1 MEEVINLD
9 NTKIAFANKS
19 NKELRKSKIL
29 FNLLSKVW
37 ILEIAKPITAFLLR
51 IHFPIEYLL
60 KYTVFDQFCGGETIE
75 ECKSTVNNLHEIGG
89 VNSILDYSVE
99 GKNEEH
105 FFEDTLETMLRISV
119 YAKYSEAVPFL
130 VFKPTGLG
138 RSEIYEKVSL
148 NAELTEMELKE
159 WQTIRER
166 YDVICRVIAAT
177 DDLKIMIDAE
187 ESWMQKAIDNLA
199 EEMMLKYN
207 KDRTVVFTT
216 LQMYRWDRLSYLEY
230 LYSLGKQ
237 NGIKIGVKFVRGA
250 YMEKEREM
258 ADLNGYESPICPDKA
273 STDLNFNNAVS
284 YSLNRLEVYEL
295 FLGTHNELSCQIL
308 MNGML
313 EKSIENNDNRIWF
326 GQLYGMSDHISYNL
340 AVNDYNTSKYVPF
353 GALREVIPY
362 LFRRAE
368 ENTSIGNQ
376 TTRELTLINT
386 EIKRRKESKVF
397 SKRKNRK

>member
-1 MEEVINLD
+1 MKEIIDLD
-9 NTKIAFANKS
+9 NTKIAFAKKS
-19 NKELRKSKIL
+19 IKQLRKSKIL
-29 FNLLSKVW
+29 FSLMSKDWLV
-37 ILEIAKPITAFLLR
+37 EIAKPIITFFLR
-51 IHFPIEYLL
+51 FHFPIESIL
-60 KYTVFDQFCGGETIE
+60 KNTVFNQFCGGETIE
-75 ECKSTVNNLHEIGG
+75 ECKSTVDNLYESGG
-89 VNSILDYSVE
+89 VYSILDYSVE

-105 FFEDTLETMLRISV
+105 FFEDTLETMLRISD
-119 YAKYSEAVPFL
+119 YAKYSVAVPFL

-166 YDVICRVIAAT
+166 YDVICRSTAAT

-187 ESWMQKAIDNLA
+187 ESWMQKAIDDLV

-207 KDRTVVFTT
+207 KDRTVIFTT

-230 LYSLGKQ
+230 LYGLGNQ

-284 YSLNRLEVYEL
+284 YSLNRLEVFEL

-376 TTRELTLINT
+376 TTRELTLIDK
-386 EIKRRKESKVF
+386 EIKRRRESQ
-397 SKRKNRK
+397 SL

>member
-19 NKELRKSKIL
+19 NKQLHKSKIL
-29 FNLLSKVW
+29 FNLLSKDW
-37 ILEIAKPITAFLLR
+37 LLEIAKPITTFFLR
-51 IHFPIEYLL
+51 IHFPIDYLL
-60 KYTVFDQFCGGETIE
+60 RYTVFDQFCGGETIE
-75 ECKSTVNNLHEIGG
+75 ECKSTVDNLYEYGG
-89 VNSILDYSVE
+89 VYSILDYSVE
-99 GKNEEH
+99 GKNEEY
-105 FFEDTLETMLRISV
+105 FFEDTLETILRISV
-119 YAKYSEAVPFL
+119 YAKYSAAVPFL

-138 RSEIYEKVSL
+138 RSEIYEKVSM
-148 NAELTEMELKE
+148 NAELTEVELKE

-166 YDVICRVIAAT
+166 YDAICRSTAGTA
-177 DDLKIMIDAE
+177 DLKIMIDAE
-187 ESWMQKAIDNLA
+187 ESWMQKAIDNLV

-230 LYSLGKQ
+230 LYGLGKK

-284 YSLNRLEVYEL
+284 YSLNRLEIFEL

-313 EKSIENNDNRIWF
+313 EMSIENNDNRIWF

-340 AVNDYNTSKYVPF
+340 AINNYNTSKYVPF
-353 GALREVIPY
+353 GALREVVPY

-376 TTRELTLINT
+376 TTRELTLIDK
-386 EIKRRKESKVF
+386 EIKRRREKSK
-397 SKRKNRK
+397 SIINGKK

>member
-19 NKELRKSKIL
+19 NKQLRKSKIL
-29 FNLLSKVW
+29 FNLLSKDWLV
-37 ILEIAKPITAFLLR
+37 EIAKPMTTFFLR
-51 IHFPIEYLL
+51 IHFPIESLL
-60 KYTVFDQFCGGETIE
+60 RHTVFDQFCGGETIE
-75 ECKSTVNNLHEIGG
+75 KCKSTVDKLYKSGG
-89 VNSILDYSVE
+89 VYSILDYSVE
-99 GKNEEH
+99 GKNEQH
-105 FFEDTLETMLRISV
+105 FFEDTLETILKISD
-119 YAKYSEAVPFL
+119 YAKYSAAVPFL

-138 RSEIYEKVSL
+138 RPEIYEKVSL
-148 NAELTEMELKE
+148 NAELTEMELQE
-159 WQTIRER
+159 WQKIRER
-166 YDVICRVIAAT
+166 YDVICRSTAST

-187 ESWMQKAIDNLA
+187 ESWMQKAIDDLV

-207 KDRTVVFTT
+207 KERTVVFTT

-230 LYSLGKQ
+230 LNGLGIQ

-250 YMEKEREM
+250 YMEIEREI

-273 STDLNFNNAVS
+273 STDLNFNNAIS
-284 YSLNRLEVYEL
+284 YSLNRLEVFEL
-295 FLGTHNELSCQIL
+295 FLGTHNELSCHLL
-308 MNGML
+308 MNSML
-313 EKSIENNDNRIWF
+313 KKSIENNDNRIWF

-376 TTRELTLINT
+376 TTRELTLIDK

-397 SKRKNRK
+397 NKSKNRK